1 MGVVSK
7 PEVMF
12 VFGES
17 EITRYAIDD
26 MIDHGD
32 LFVVNYPRASSASIS
47 PLKQC
52 DVQ

>member
-1 MGVVSK
+1 MDVASK

-17 EITRYAIDD
+17 EITRYAIDG

-32 LFVVNYPRASSASIS
+32 LFVVNYPRALARG
-47 PLKQC
+47 LQ
-52 DVQ
+52 VQAHLH